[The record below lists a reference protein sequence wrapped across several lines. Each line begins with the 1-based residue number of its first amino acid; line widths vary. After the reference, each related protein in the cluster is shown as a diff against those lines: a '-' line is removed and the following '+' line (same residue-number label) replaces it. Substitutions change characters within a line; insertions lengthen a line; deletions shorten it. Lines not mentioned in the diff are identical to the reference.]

1 MPAGRNPRY
10 TVAALGCR
18 ALLAVLGLV
27 LALLAGSRVAHA
39 ADPQQ
44 ELALA
49 ESRFNGGEYD
59 EAAEILQRLLAEPI
73 DPDAPEAESR
83 KTAYLRARPLYAAC
97 LVALG
102 RDAEADTV
110 ILEQYRADPFYELPP
125 GLFPQPVVDRFIRVA
140 AENRAQIEAWK
151 KEIIDAQQTR
161 AARQAEIERR
171 RLERLSKLEAM
182 AAEERTVIVRSRWLA
197 AVPFGVGQFQNDDV
211 GLGIFFAASETL
223 LIASGVASFVI
234 AQDVKDTRCSEVPPT
249 IDPETG
255 EPINCAALQTRFNV
269 ARAVNW
275 ISLGSAAAL
284 MIGGIVEA
292 QLAFEEERVE
302 VRKRPIPPPI
312 EVTPALEVSD
322 QGAILG
328 IGGRF

>member
-1 MPAGRNPRY
+1 M
-10 TVAALGCR
+10 GCR
-18 ALLAVLGLV
+18 VLLAVLGLV
-27 LALLAGSRVAHA
+27 LASLAGPSIAYA

-49 ESRFNGGEYD
+49 ESRFNGAEYE

-73 DPDAPEAESR
+73 DPNASDVEAR
-83 KTAYLRARPLYAAC
+83 RAVYLRARPLYAAC

-110 ILEQYRADPFYELPP
+110 ILEQYRADPFYELPT

-151 KEIIDAQQTR
+151 KKIIDEQQTQ
-161 AARQAEIERR
+161 AARDAELERR
-171 RLERLSKLEAM
+171 RQERLAQLEAM
-182 AAEERTVIVRSRWLA
+182 AAEERTVVSRSRWLA

-223 LIASGVASFVI
+223 LIVSGVASFVI
-234 AQDVKDTRCSEVPPT
+234 AQDVKDTRCSRVPPT
-249 IDPETG
+249 IDEESG
-255 EPINCAALQTRFNV
+255 EAIDCDLLQTRFNV

-284 MIGGIVEA
+284 MVGGIVEA
-292 QLAFEEERVE
+292 QLAFEEDKVE
-302 VRKRPIPPPI
+302 TRRRPIPPPI
-312 EVTPALEVSD
+312 EITPDVEVSD
-322 QGAILG
+322 QGAIFG
-328 IGGRF
+328 IRGRF